1 MMATHPQPGRS
12 AKPLSPLL
20 LPLPPGEGRGE
31 GSGKNR
37 TETKHARALRR
48 NATPAERKLWPAL
61 RNQALG
67 GAKFRRQY
75 PCGPYILDYAAVGA
89 KLAIEVDGESHAL
102 GDGPARDARRDDW
115 LTAQGW
121 RMLRFTNRGVL
132 GNLDGVLQTI
142 GAALRGGG
150 PPRPPPPRGGAA

>member
-1 MMATHPQPGRS
+1 MVAYPEAGRS
-12 AKPLSPLL
+12 AEPLL

-31 GSGKNR
+31 GGGKNR

-48 NATPAERKLWPAL
+48 NATPAEQKLWPAL
-61 RNQALG
+61 RNQGLE

-89 KLAIEVDGESHAL
+89 TLAIEVDGESHAV
-102 GDGPARDARRDDW
+102 GDGPTRDARRDDW
-115 LTAQGW
+115 LAAQGW
-121 RMLRFTNRGVL
+121 RVLRFTNREVL

-142 GAALRGGG
+142 GTALRGFPHPG
-150 PPRPPPPRGGAA
+150 PLPEGEGEAG

>member
-1 MMATHPQPGRS
+1 MMATRSEPGRT
-12 AKPLSPLL
+12 AGMLLL

-31 GSGKNR
+31 GGGKHR

-61 RNQALG
+61 RNQALE

-89 KLAIEVDGESHAL
+89 KLAIEVDGSNSKWAS
-102 GDGPARDARRDDW
+102 GA
-115 LTAQGW
+115 
-121 RMLRFTNRGVL
+121 GV
-132 GNLDGVLQTI
+132 TW
-142 GAALRGGG
+142 
-150 PPRPPPPRGGAA
+150 